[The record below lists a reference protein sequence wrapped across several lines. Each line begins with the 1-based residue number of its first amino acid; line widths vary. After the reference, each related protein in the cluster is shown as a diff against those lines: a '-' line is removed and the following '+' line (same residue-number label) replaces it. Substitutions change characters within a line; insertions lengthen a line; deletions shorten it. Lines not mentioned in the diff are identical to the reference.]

1 MGTLIGS
8 TFRNALQSEFN
19 GTDEYMRRDN
29 PSFKSDQAGA
39 FFFDYTP
46 TSVLAANGTRG
57 IIGLGVNSGANNSR
71 WFIGQRWQTGVGP
84 GNSQPRLEVDCRPT
98 HNGAINILLSTTI
111 LTAGTRYACV
121 VTSNGST
128 NRLYINGA
136 ADTLLVNAGS
146 NTGQWMGDVSG
157 GDHRMVT
164 GTLWLANAAS
174 NYSDMKLDEVLYLP
188 GREATAAEVT
198 EWYNGGTPIN
208 PHRLSFASALA
219 TWWRMGDS
227 RDSATTV
234 FDELSAGNDLTLV
247 NMDASNYVAT

>member
-39 FFFDYTP
+39 FFFYYTP
-46 TSVLAANGTRG
+46 TTVLSVANAKG
-57 IIGLGVNSGANNSR
+57 IISLGVNSAANNSR
-71 WFIGQRWQTGVGP
+71 FFIAQRWQLNAFP
-84 GNSQPRLEVDCRPT
+84 GNRQPRLEVNCRPT
-98 HNGAINILLSTTI
+98 NNGTINTLLSTTI

-128 NRLYINGA
+128 NTLYINGV

-146 NTGQWMGDVSG
+146 NTGQWLGDVSG

-234 FDELSAGNDLTLV
+234 FDELSGANDLTLV
-247 NMDASNYVAT
+247 NMDASNYVAP